1 MSYPAYLELYEQ
13 GVLQERAVIAHE
25 RLASCTLC
33 PLACRADRLHDEAGE
48 CRVGREAIVASYGS
62 HLGEEDVLRGWRGSG
77 TVFFSGCNLRCVYC
91 QNYDISQFVSGAAVD
106 AAQLAEIFLDVQ
118 REGCHNLNL
127 VTPSHVVAQ
136 ILEALAIA
144 VPRGLRL
151 PIVYNTSG
159 YDSVAALR
167 LLDGIVDIY
176 MPDVKYS
183 DSAIG
188 QQYSGIPH
196 YWEVV
201 RPALREMH
209 RQVGDLRVERGLAVR
224 GLLIRHL
231 VLPGRLAGSQDV
243 LRFIAEEISRD
254 SWINLMDQYHP
265 AYRAYNDPKLA
276 RRITTGEYTEVVA
289 YARSLGLHRG
299 IPLDARR

>member
-1 MSYPAYLELYEQ
+1 MSYPAYLDLYKR
-13 GVLQERAVIAHE
+13 GVLQERAAVAHE

-48 CRVGREAIVASYGS
+48 CRVGREAIVASYGP
-62 HLGEEDVLRGWRGSG
+62 HFGEEDVLRGWRGSG

-91 QNYDISQFVSGAAVD
+91 QNYDISQLVSGAAVD

-136 ILEALAIA
+136 ILAALAIA

-167 LLDGIVDIY
+167 LLDGVVDIY

-188 QQYSGIPH
+188 ERYSGIPH

-209 RQVGDLRVERGLAVR
+209 RQVGDLHIERGLAVR

-231 VLPGRLAGSQDV
+231 ALPGRLAGSQEV
-243 LRFIAEEISRD
+243 LRFIAEDISRD

-265 AYRAYNDPKLA
+265 AYRAYDYPELA
-276 RRITTGEYTEVVA
+276 RRITTGEYAEVVA
-289 YARSLGLHRG
+289 YARLLGLHRG

>member
-13 GVLQERAVIAHE
+13 GVLQERAAIARE

-48 CRVGREAIVASYGS
+48 CRVGREAIVASYGP

-91 QNYDISQFVSGAAVD
+91 QNYDISQFVSGHAVD
-106 AAQLAEIFLDVQ
+106 AAHLAEIFLEVQ

-136 ILEALAIA
+136 ILEALVIA
-144 VPRGLRL
+144 VSRGLRL

-167 LLDGIVDIY
+167 LLDGVVDIY

-188 QQYSGIPH
+188 QHYSGIPH

-209 RQVGDLRVERGLAVR
+209 RQAGDLRIERGLAVR

-231 VLPGRLAGSQDV
+231 VLPGCLAGSREV

-254 SWINLMDQYHP
+254 TWINLMDQYHP
-265 AYRAYNDPKLA
+265 AYRAYDYPELA
-276 RRITTGEYTEVVA
+276 RRITTGEYAEVVA

>member
-1 MSYPAYLELYEQ
+1 MSYPAYLALYEQ
-13 GVLQERAVIAHE
+13 GILQERAAIAHE
-25 RLASCTLC
+25 RLASCILC
-33 PLACRADRLHDEAGE
+33 PLACRANRLDEEIGR
-48 CRVGREAIVASYGS
+48 CRIGREAVVASYGP
-62 HLGEEDVLRGWRGSG
+62 HYGEEDVLRGWRGSG
-77 TVFFSGCNLRCVYC
+77 TVFFSGCNLHCVYC
-91 QNYDISQFVSGAAVD
+91 QNYDISQSVSGYTANST
-106 AAQLAEIFLDVQ
+106 QLAEIFLDLQ

-127 VTPSHVVAQ
+127 VTPSHVIAQ
-136 ILEALAIA
+136 ILEALTIAI
-144 VPRGLRL
+144 PKGLCL

-188 QQYSGIPH
+188 QRYSGVPH

-209 RQVGDLRVERGLAVR
+209 RQVGDLRIERGLAVH

-231 VLPGRLAGSQDV
+231 VLPGQLAGSREV
-243 LRFIAEEISRD
+243 LRFIAEELSWD

-265 AYRAYNDPKLA
+265 AYRAFDYPELA
-276 RRITTGEYTEVVA
+276 RRITPREYAEVVE

-299 IPLDARR
+299 IPLDTRR

>member
-13 GVLQERAVIAHE
+13 GVLQERAAIARE

-48 CRVGREAIVASYGS
+48 CRVGREAIVASYGA
-62 HLGEEDVLRGWRGSG
+62 HFGEEDVLRGWRGSG

-91 QNYDISQFVSGAAVD
+91 QNYDISQFVSGQAVD
-106 AAQLAEIFLDVQ
+106 AAQLAEIFLEVQ

-159 YDSVAALR
+159 YDSVAALQ
-167 LLDGIVDIY
+167 LLDGVVDIY

-209 RQVGDLRVERGLAVR
+209 RQVGDLRIERGLAVR

-231 VLPGRLAGSQDV
+231 VLPGRLAGSQEV

-254 SWINLMDQYHP
+254 SWINVMDQYHP
-265 AYRAYNDPKLA
+265 SYRAYDYPELA
-276 RRITTGEYTEVVA
+276 RRITSSEYAEVVA

>member
-1 MSYPAYLELYEQ
+1 MPYPAYLELYEQ
-13 GVLQERAVIAHE
+13 GVLQERAAIARE

-48 CRVGREAIVASYGS
+48 CRVGREAIVASYGA
-62 HLGEEDVLRGWRGSG
+62 HFGEEDVLRGWRGSG

-91 QNYDISQFVSGAAVD
+91 QNYDISQFVSGQAVD
-106 AAQLAEIFLDVQ
+106 AAQLAEIFLEVQ

-144 VPRGLRL
+144 VPHGLRL

-159 YDSVAALR
+159 YDSVATLR
-167 LLDGIVDIY
+167 LLDGVVDIY

-209 RQVGDLRVERGLAVR
+209 RQVGDLRIERGLAVR

-231 VLPGRLAGSQDV
+231 VLPGRLAGSQEV

-254 SWINLMDQYHP
+254 SWINVMDQYHP
-265 AYRAYNDPKLA
+265 SYRAYDYPELA
-276 RRITTGEYTEVVA
+276 RRITSSEYAEVVA

>member
-13 GVLQERAVIAHE
+13 GILQERAATARE

-33 PLACRADRLHDEAGE
+33 PLACRSDRLHGEAGE
-48 CRVGREAIVASYGS
+48 CRVGREAIVASYGA
-62 HLGEEDVLRGWRGSG
+62 HFGEENVLRGWRGSG

-91 QNYDISQFVSGAAVD
+91 QNYDISQFVSGHAVD

-167 LLDGIVDIY
+167 LLDGVVDIY

-209 RQVGDLRVERGLAVR
+209 RQVGDLRIERGLAVR

-231 VLPGRLAGSQDV
+231 VLPGRLAGSQEV

-265 AYRAYNDPKLA
+265 SYRAYDYPELA
-276 RRITTGEYTEVVA
+276 RRITPDEYAEAVA

>member
-1 MSYPAYLELYEQ
+1 MSYPAYLDLYDQ
-13 GVLQERAVIAHE
+13 GVLHERAAIAHE
-25 RLASCTLC
+25 RLATCTLC
-33 PLACRADRLHDEAGE
+33 PLACRADRLHGEAGE
-48 CRVGREAIVASYGS
+48 CRVGREAIVASSGP
-62 HLGEEDVLRGWRGSG
+62 HFGEEDVLRGWRGSG

-91 QNYDISQFVSGAAVD
+91 QNYDISQFVEGQAVD
-106 AAQLAEIFLDVQ
+106 AAHLADIFLDIQ
-118 REGCHNLNL
+118 RDGCHNLNL
-127 VTPSHVVAQ
+127 VTPTHVIAQ
-136 ILEALAIA
+136 ILEALTIAI
-144 VPRGLRL
+144 PRGLRL

-209 RQVGDLRVERGLAVR
+209 RQVGDLRIERGLAVR

-231 VLPGRLAGSQDV
+231 VLPGRLAGSQEV

-265 AYRAYNDPKLA
+265 AYRAFGYPELT
-276 RRITTGEYTEVVA
+276 RRLTPNEYAEVVA
-289 YARSLGLHRG
+289 CARSLGLHRG
-299 IPLDARR
+299 IPLDTTR

>member
-1 MSYPAYLELYEQ
+1 MSHPAYLELYEQ
-13 GVLQERAVIAHE
+13 GVLQKRAAVARE

-33 PLACRADRLHDEAGE
+33 PLACRADRLNGEAGE
-48 CRVGREAIVASYGS
+48 CRIGREVIVASYGP
-62 HLGEEDVLRGWRGSG
+62 HFGEEDVLRGWRGSG

-91 QNYDISQFVSGAAVD
+91 QNYDISQFAGGYAVD
-106 AAQLAEIFLDVQ
+106 AAQLAEIFLEVQ

-136 ILEALAIA
+136 ILDALAIA

-167 LLDGIVDIY
+167 LLDGVVDIY

-209 RQVGDLRVERGLAVR
+209 RQVGDLRIERGLAMR

-231 VLPGRLAGSQDV
+231 VLPGRLAGSQEA
-243 LRFIAEEISRD
+243 LRFIAEDISRNA
-254 SWINLMDQYHP
+254 WINLMDQYHP
-265 AYRAYNDPKLA
+265 SYRAYDYPELA
-276 RRITTGEYTEVVA
+276 RRITTDEYAEVVA

-299 IPLDARR
+299 IPLDTRR

>member
-13 GVLQERAVIAHE
+13 GVLQERAAIAHE
-25 RLASCTLC
+25 RLASCILC
-33 PLACRADRLHDEAGE
+33 PLACRADRLHDEAGK
-48 CRVGREAIVASYGS
+48 CRVGREAIVASYGA
-62 HLGEEDVLRGWRGSG
+62 HFGEEDVLRGWRGSG

-91 QNYDISQFVSGAAVD
+91 QNYDISQFVSGQAVD
-106 AAQLAEIFLDVQ
+106 AAQLAEIFLEVQ

-167 LLDGIVDIY
+167 LLDGVVDIY

-209 RQVGDLRVERGLAVR
+209 RQVGDLRIERGLAVR

-231 VLPGRLAGSQDV
+231 VLPGRLAGSQEV

-254 SWINLMDQYHP
+254 SWINVMDQYHP
-265 AYRAYNDPKLA
+265 SYRAYDYPELA
-276 RRITTGEYTEVVA
+276 RRITSSEYAEVVA

>member
-13 GVLQERAVIAHE
+13 GVLQERAAIARE

-48 CRVGREAIVASYGS
+48 CRVGREAIVASYGA
-62 HLGEEDVLRGWRGSG
+62 HFGEEDVLRGWRGSG

-91 QNYDISQFVSGAAVD
+91 QNYDISQFVSGQAVD
-106 AAQLAEIFLDVQ
+106 AAQLAEIFLEVQ

-144 VPRGLRL
+144 VPHGLRL

-159 YDSVAALR
+159 YDSVATLR
-167 LLDGIVDIY
+167 LLDGVVDIY

-209 RQVGDLRVERGLAVR
+209 RQVGDLRIERGLAVR

-231 VLPGRLAGSQDV
+231 VLPGRLAGSQEV

-254 SWINLMDQYHP
+254 SWINVMDQYHP
-265 AYRAYNDPKLA
+265 SYRAYDYPELA
-276 RRITTGEYTEVVA
+276 RRITSSEYAEVVA

>member
-1 MSYPAYLELYEQ
+1 MSYPAYLDLYKR
-13 GVLQERAVIAHE
+13 GVLQERAAVARE

-48 CRVGREAIVASYGS
+48 CRVGREAIVASYGP
-62 HLGEEDVLRGWRGSG
+62 HFGEEDVLRGWRGSG

-91 QNYDISQFVSGAAVD
+91 QNYDISQLVSGAAVD

-136 ILEALAIA
+136 ILAALALA

-167 LLDGIVDIY
+167 LLDGVVDIY
-176 MPDVKYS
+176 MPDVKYG

-188 QQYSGIPH
+188 ERYSGIPH

-209 RQVGDLRVERGLAVR
+209 RQVGDLHIERGLAVR

-231 VLPGRLAGSQDV
+231 ALPGRLAGSQEV
-243 LRFIAEEISRD
+243 LRFIAEDISRD

-265 AYRAYNDPKLA
+265 AYRAYDYPELA
-276 RRITTGEYTEVVA
+276 RRITTGEYAEVVA

>member
-1 MSYPAYLELYEQ
+1 MSYPAYLELYER
-13 GVLQERAVIAHE
+13 GILQERAVIARE

-48 CRVGREAIVASYGS
+48 CRVGREAIVASYGP
-62 HLGEEDVLRGWRGSG
+62 HFGEEDVLRGWRGSG
-77 TVFFSGCNLRCVYC
+77 TVFFSGCNLHCVYC
-91 QNYDISQFVSGAAVD
+91 QNYDISQFVSGRAVD
-106 AAQLAEIFLDVQ
+106 AAQLAEIFLEVQ

-167 LLDGIVDIY
+167 LLDGVVDIY

-196 YWEVV
+196 YWEVA

-209 RQVGDLRVERGLAVR
+209 RQVGDLRIERGLAMQ

-231 VLPGRLAGSQDV
+231 VLPGQLAGSQEV
-243 LRFIAEEISRD
+243 LRFIAEDISRD

-265 AYRAYNDPKLA
+265 AYRAFDYPELA
-276 RRITTGEYTEVVA
+276 RRITTGEYAEVVA

>member
-1 MSYPAYLELYEQ
+1 MSHPAYLKLYEQ
-13 GVLQERAVIAHE
+13 GVLQKRAAVARE

-33 PLACRADRLHDEAGE
+33 PLACRADRLHGEAGE
-48 CRVGREAIVASYGS
+48 CRIGREVIVASYGP
-62 HLGEEDVLRGWRGSG
+62 HFGEEDVLRGWRGSG

-91 QNYDISQFVSGAAVD
+91 QNYDISQFAGGYAVD
-106 AAQLAEIFLDVQ
+106 AAQLAEIFLEVQ

-136 ILEALAIA
+136 ILDALAIA

-167 LLDGIVDIY
+167 LLDGVVDIY

-209 RQVGDLRVERGLAVR
+209 RQVGDLRIERGLAMR

-231 VLPGRLAGSQDV
+231 VLPGRLVGSQEA
-243 LRFIAEEISRD
+243 LRFIAEDISRNA
-254 SWINLMDQYHP
+254 WINLMDQYHP
-265 AYRAYNDPKLA
+265 SYRAYDYPELA
-276 RRITTGEYTEVVA
+276 RRITTDEYAEVVA
-289 YARSLGLHRG
+289 YARSLGLHCG
-299 IPLDARR
+299 IPLDTRR